1 MMRGVFDTAQY
12 GSVELQ
18 AKAGAYARGE
28 QFALV
33 KAALAQTLFME
44 RYGYDDVYA
53 PRLRYIDELSE
64 KVGIV
69 SFIIEFIALYCI
81 RYDAG
86 IQE

>member
-12 GSVELQ
+12 GFVELQ
-18 AKAGAYARGE
+18 AKAGAYARGK
-28 QFALV
+28 QLALV
-33 KAALAQTLFME
+33 KAALTQTLFME

-64 KVGIV
+64 KVGIIP
-69 SFIIEFIALYCI
+69 FIIEFIALYCI
-81 RYDAG
+81 RYDAD